1 VALAIIKN
9 KQTSSIIVL
18 IISIFCHVAAFL
30 QFQLKL
36 DTFGQAGDLSVQ
48 VYVSLGISLVLSFLI
63 FFLTKHIFFIL
74 TLLLR
79 FIIIPIIG
87 RPLGGYM
94 GIELVLMV
102 SLILETCTYEPF
114 PNSALLSI
122 GFLFLEAAVK
132 FFYNSKNYELTHN
145 IICFLLFGLIMI
157 YIIILSIYYRE
168 QLVDKERLIRRLDIT
183 VMNLTKANAGFQQ
196 YASIAEIKA
205 YTDER
210 NRITRELHDEL
221 GYTLTNLIMMME
233 AGAVFLKNE
242 DRNELNNLFTEARF
256 LAENALEETRKTLH
270 FLRQEEK
277 PTAHGPGAIQELVD
291 VFAESTQ
298 IEVNVH
304 YGNLSWSFGERIDSA
319 IRRFIQEGMTN
330 AFRHGKATKI
340 TIYFWQTEKA
350 IEISIRDNGAGAV
363 EIKEGIGMIGMK
375 ERMEKLSGSV
385 LAYNVVDGFELFA
398 SIPFKEQISYG

>member
-1 VALAIIKN
+1 M
-9 KQTSSIIVL
+9 
-18 IISIFCHVAAFL
+18 C
-30 QFQLKL
+30 
-36 DTFGQAGDLSVQ
+36 
-48 VYVSLGISLVLSFLI
+48 
-63 FFLTKHIFFIL
+63 
-74 TLLLR
+74 
-79 FIIIPIIG
+79 
-87 RPLGGYM
+87 
-94 GIELVLMV
+94 
-102 SLILETCTYEPF
+102 
-114 PNSALLSI
+114 
-122 GFLFLEAAVK
+122 
-132 FFYNSKNYELTHN
+132 
-145 IICFLLFGLIMI
+145 
-157 YIIILSIYYRE
+157 
-168 QLVDKERLIRRLDIT
+168 IRDRY
-183 VMNLTKANAGFQQ
+183 AN
-196 YASIAEIKA
+196 IAEIKA

-242 DRNELNNLFTEARF
+242 DRHELNNLFTEARF

-277 PTAHGPGAIQELVD
+277 PTAHGPNAIQELVD
-291 VFAESTQ
+291 VFAESTK

-330 AFRHGKATKI
+330 AFRHGKATRI
-340 TIYFWQTEKA
+340 TIYFWQTKNA

-375 ERMEKLSGSV
+375 ERIEKLSGSV

-398 SIPFKEQISYG
+398 SIPFKEQISYE